1 MTMDASNAK
10 HRVANDDDPEAQLC
24 AYNTAFEELDLMFRW
39 DAGTLVALA
48 PINGDRERVC
58 AYIERHHPHLLT
70 AYSADFL
77 CQAIVDKK
85 NQHYHACAESAA
97 LRHGRHGQSR
107 HDSPGVR
114 SDESAMTPQG

>member
-1 MTMDASNAK
+1 MVDASNDK
-10 HRVANDDDPEAQLC
+10 HGSIYDDSEAQLC

-48 PINGDRERVC
+48 PINGDRERVR

-77 CQAIVDKK
+77 CQVIVEKK
-85 NQHYHACAESAA
+85 NRHFHACAESAA
-97 LRHGRHGQSR
+97 LRHGRRWQSR
-107 HDSPGVR
+107 HEAQWGR
-114 SDESAMTPQG
+114 TDEAAVAP